1 MFGAKKKKETSQTG
15 VPQDTAQ
22 LEAGLALFLHLGE
35 MIQAQDFVE
44 TRRTCPPVVVTP
56 VMTAPGVGL
65 SGVG

>member
-1 MFGAKKKKETSQTG
+1 MFGAKNKKETSQAG
-15 VPQDTAQ
+15 VPQDTVQ
-22 LEAGLALFLHLGE
+22 LETVLILFLHLAE

-44 TRRTCPPVVVTP
+44 TRWTCPPVVVSP